1 MPRTPSAGNPSAP
14 ATTSP
19 VAQGPA
25 AQYDLVAASAAAA
38 VLRGYSTSFGLATR
52 LLAEPARTH
61 VRNVYALVRV
71 ADEVVDAPRPG
82 GTRALQARMLGQLEA
97 ETRAALESGHSA
109 NLIVHAFAGTARS
122 CGIDATLTEPF
133 FGSMRSDLFLTR
145 HDADSFARYVHGSAE
160 VVGLMCLRAFLAGRP
175 DAGTTYAELA
185 PGAQRLGA
193 AFQKV
198 NFLRDL
204 GADSRGLGRHYF
216 PGVDPERLD
225 DRTRDLLLDDVD
237 ADLAA
242 AAVAIER
249 LPVGARRG
257 VRVAHALFA
266 ELSARLR
273 RTPAVRIT
281 SERIRV
287 PAPVKARVVAR
298 ALVRG
303 DR

>member
-1 MPRTPSAGNPSAP
+1 MSLTPPAGNPTGP
-14 ATTSP
+14 AA
-19 VAQGPA
+19 AQPALHGGA
-25 AQYDLVAASAAAA
+25 AQYDAVAASAAAA

-52 LLAEPARTH
+52 LLSEPARTH

-71 ADEVVDAPRPG
+71 ADEIVDAPRPG
-82 GTRALQARMLGQLEA
+82 GTRALQARLLGQLEA
-97 ETRAALESGHSA
+97 ETRAALETGHSA

-122 CGIDATLTEPF
+122 CGIDRTLTEPF

-145 HDADSFARYVHGSAE
+145 HDAESFARYVHGSAE
-160 VVGLMCLRAFLAGRP
+160 VVGLMCLRAFLSGQA
-175 DAGTTYAELA
+175 DAGTEYAALA

-204 GADSRGLGRHYF
+204 AADSRGLGRHYF
-216 PGVDPERLD
+216 PGIDPDRLD
-225 DRTRDLLLDDVD
+225 DRTRDLLLDDID

-242 AAVAIER
+242 ADAAIDR
-249 LPVGARRG
+249 LPAGARRG

-273 RTPAVRIT
+273 RTPAL
-281 SERIRV
+281 RIRDERVRV
-287 PAPVKARVVAR
+287 PGPVKARVVAR